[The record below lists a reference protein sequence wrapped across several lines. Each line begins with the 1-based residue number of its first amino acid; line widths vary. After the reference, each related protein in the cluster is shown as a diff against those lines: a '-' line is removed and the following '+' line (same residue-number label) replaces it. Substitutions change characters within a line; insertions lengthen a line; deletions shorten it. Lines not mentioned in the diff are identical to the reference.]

1 MLTKQDL
8 EDIWNNKPYGYFT
21 NMMKNMKGNMK
32 GKKKYK
38 VLCTASEEVDVA
50 KEESVVFA
58 KSGDEA
64 IRLTSNDL
72 RLSINKTLGKSTSSN
87 LKFRYYVEYIG

>member
-21 NMMKNMKGNMK
+21 NMMKNMKG
-32 GKKKYK
+32 KKKYK
-38 VLCTASEEVDVA
+38 VLCTAYEEVDIA

-58 KSGDEA
+58 KSGNEA
-64 IRLTSNDL
+64 IRLASNDL
-72 RLSINKTLGKSTSSN
+72 RVSINKTLGKSTSSN
-87 LKFRYYVEYIG
+87 VNFRYKVEWIS

>member
-21 NMMKNMKGNMK
+21 NMMKNMKD
-32 GKKKYK
+32 KKKYR
-38 VLCTASEEVDVA
+38 VLCTAYEEVDIA

-58 KSGDEA
+58 KSGNEA
-64 IRLTSNDL
+64 IKLASNDL
-72 RLSINKTLGKSTSSN
+72 RLSLNKILSKSISSN
-87 LKFRYYVEYIG
+87 VKFRYKVECIS